1 MVYNLDLGEISA
13 RSQSQNGTE
22 RNPFQRQRIACP
34 TEIPDFLVNLQ
45 LKFRKS
51 KNWENLK
58 VKNSSEQFLWRSFSV
73 AQVEGYNTCRGFSS
87 LLVSRITS
95 PCPKLVGAL
104 NMVELS
110 KGHARFSS
118 ARLEINKSNII
129 QAWSHLFIL
138 KVKDYFIKN

>member
-1 MVYNLDLGEISA
+1 MVYNLDLGEIPA

-51 KNWENLK
+51 KNWENL
-58 VKNSSEQFLWRSFSV
+58 

-129 QAWSHLFIL
+129 QA
-138 KVKDYFIKN
+138 